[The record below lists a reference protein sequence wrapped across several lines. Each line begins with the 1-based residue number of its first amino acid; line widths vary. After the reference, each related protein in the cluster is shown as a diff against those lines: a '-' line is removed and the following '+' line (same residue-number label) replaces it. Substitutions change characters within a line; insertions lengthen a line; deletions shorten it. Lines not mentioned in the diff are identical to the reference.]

1 VDGELVTETGPNRV
15 LIMHISKREKLAS
28 LIDQVGLLWALKWLA
43 RRPGLLVLA
52 YHRIGEAAGQRFN
65 DGLFSTT
72 AEGFRQQLLYL
83 RSRFGVI
90 SLDELLASVEGR
102 GFVFR
107 RPTAMITF
115 DDGYRDNYEKAF
127 PILKRHSERIA
138 LGYLVTR
145 AFDGVGIA
153 ISGTLA
159 LSLIALSQETIQAG
173 TQVVADSVTLANL
186 LVASSDTA
194 YIVTMLALGLGSMP
208 FCYLLY
214 RSRLI
219 PRPLAALGFVGYAAL
234 FAGSL
239 LEIVGMDLRMI
250 HYVPGGLFEI
260 LLPVRLIFWGFDVTA
275 TSSHS
280 AEPDMATD
288 RVSVSP
294 TPADQVA

>member
-1 VDGELVTETGPNRV
+1 
-15 LIMHISKREKLAS
+15 
-28 LIDQVGLLWALKWLA
+28 
-43 RRPGLLVLA
+43 
-52 YHRIGEAAGQRFN
+52 
-65 DGLFSTT
+65 
-72 AEGFRQQLLYL
+72 
-83 RSRFGVI
+83 
-90 SLDELLASVEGR
+90 
-102 GFVFR
+102 
-107 RPTAMITF
+107 
-115 DDGYRDNYEKAF
+115 
-127 PILKRHSERIA
+127 
-138 LGYLVTR
+138 
-145 AFDGVGIA
+145 
-153 ISGTLA
+153 
-159 LSLIALSQETIQAG
+159 
-173 TQVVADSVTLANL
+173 L

-275 TSSHS
+275 TTSHS
-280 AEPDMATD
+280 AEPDMAND

-294 TPADQVA
+294 APADQVA